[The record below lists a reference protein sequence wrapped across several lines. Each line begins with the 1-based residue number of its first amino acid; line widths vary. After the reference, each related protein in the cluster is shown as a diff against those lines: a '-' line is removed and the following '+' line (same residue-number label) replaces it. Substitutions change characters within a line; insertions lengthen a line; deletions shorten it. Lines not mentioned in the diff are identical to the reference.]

1 MIVVDSN
8 VLAARNLTGA
18 QTPIAESVELIDPL
32 WIVPPLWRYE
42 FQNILAKGLWVRQFT
57 ADGALHVWRLVTAR
71 MADNEHEPSAQKVIE
86 LSGRYRITGYDAN
99 FIALAMEMGVMCV
112 TEDGE
117 LQEKLPAIAVSMENF
132 IKQGM
137 TGGGV
142 RESRAPYVTR
152 KRKTG
157 AARD

>member
-8 VLAARNLTGA
+8 VLAARNLAGVPTGL
-18 QTPIAESVELIDPL
+18 AEQVEERDPL

-42 FQNILAKGLWVRQFT
+42 FQNILAKAIWVRQLT
-57 ADGALHVWRLVTAR
+57 PEDAVVAWRKASTQMVE
-71 MADNEHEPSAQKVIE
+71 NEHEPSPEKVIE

-117 LQEKLPAIAVSMENF
+117 LQQKFPAIAVSMEDF
-132 IKQGM
+132 IKRGIAEWAA
-137 TGGGV
+137 T
-142 RESRAPYVTR
+142 
-152 KRKTG
+152 
-157 AARD
+157 AARRRSKEK

>member
-18 QTPIAESVELIDPL
+18 QTPLAEQVELIDRL

-42 FQNILAKGLWVRQFT
+42 FQNILAKGLWARQFT
-57 ADGALHVWRLVTAR
+57 ADGALHVWRVVMAR
-71 MADNEHEPSAQKVIE
+71 MADNEHEPSPERVIG
-86 LSGRYRITGYDAN
+86 LSNDYRVTGYDAN

-117 LQEKLPAIAVSMENF
+117 LHKKFPGIAVSMEDFAKPSRSN
-132 IKQGM
+132 GE
-137 TGGGV
+137 V
-142 RESRAPYVTR
+142 REPRTAYRTRRHTNRAG
-152 KRKTG
+152 K
-157 AARD
+157 